1 MEKNVLQVDNLGK
14 RYDLNRRRDVSL
26 WEDLKEKAKGLL
38 GQKPAS
44 SEDEHLWAVRNLSFS
59 LDQGD
64 VLGIIG
70 KNGAGKSTLLKM
82 LAEVTAPS
90 EGVIEYSGTLTSIL
104 EVGTGFH
111 PDLTGRQ
118 NVFLSASLVG
128 LDPKQ
133 VLDRFDEIVEFS
145 GIAPFIDVPVKQYSS
160 GMYLRLAF
168 SLAFHTDMDILVLD
182 EVLSVGDVDF
192 RQKSAKR
199 IKEIAGS
206 GTTVILVSH
215 ELASIRSLC
224 TKCMLLEKGVM
235 VAFGPT
241 REIVDGYL
249 DDFYDSLSGSGEG
262 LTNYL
267 SEIVLDHPLIRFI
280 AASVFAKGKTPS
292 DPILV
297 QDELVI
303 QFQFEKKTD
312 DEGIVN
318 ILEIVNYDHIIL
330 SDSPAFREEYRG
342 TTSQP
347 GIYTAEVSFPAS
359 MFNEGS
365 FMVNLIF
372 CFTQTGKV
380 IMELPRRCKFTVHEN
395 HLEVRGNWGKDT
407 RVYAIRPRLHWAY
420 ALQKTPNQIDHVEL
434 D

>member
-1 MEKNVLQVDNLGK
+1 MEKNVLQVENLGK
-14 RYDLNRRRDVSL
+14 RYNLNRQREVSL
-26 WEDLKEKAKGLL
+26 WEDIKGKAQTLF
-38 GQKPAS
+38 GQKTAT
-44 SEDEHLWAVRNLSFS
+44 SEEETIWAVRNLSFA

-82 LAEVTAPS
+82 LAEVTSPT
-90 EGVIEYSGTLTSIL
+90 EGVIEYSGNLTSIL

-133 VLDRFDEIVEFS
+133 VESRFDEIVDFS

-192 RQKSAKR
+192 RRKSAQR
-199 IKEIAGS
+199 IKEIARS

-224 TKCMLLEKGVM
+224 SKCMLLEKGEM

-249 DDFYDSLSGSGEG
+249 DEFYASLTGSGEG
-262 LTNYL
+262 LTSYL
-267 SEIVLDHPLIRFI
+267 SEIVLDHPQIRFI
-280 AASVFAKGKTPS
+280 SSSVSAKGKPLGA
-292 DPILV
+292 PILMK
-297 QDELVI
+297 DEVVF
-303 QFQFEKKTD
+303 QFQFEKKTQE
-312 DEGIVN
+312 EGIVN
-318 ILEIVNYDHIIL
+318 ILEIVNYDHLIL
-330 SDSPAFREEYRG
+330 SDSPAFRETFDNQVSKE
-342 TTSQP
+342 
-347 GIYTAEVSFPAS
+347 GIYHASVSFPAS
-359 MFNEGS
+359 TFNEGT

-380 IMELPRRCKFTVHEN
+380 IMELPHQCRFHIQSN
-395 HLEVRGNWGKDT
+395 PNEVRGSWGKDT
-407 RVYAIRPRLHWAY
+407 REYAIRPRLHWEY
-420 ALQKTPNQIDHVEL
+420 AMN
-434 D
+434 